1 MNQSL
6 KYTTIKNIQIYY
18 IDTQAYFTILKETK
32 RTSKKILSEEQFFI
46 DMSIDT
52 ATSITKKLYPY
63 DYIYNTNQ
71 YFLREYESC
80 KLEMKLFNKN

>member
-1 MNQSL
+1 N
-6 KYTTIKNIQIYY
+6 
-18 IDTQAYFTILKETK
+18 DTQAYFTILKETK